1 MMKRLFTLWCVL
13 TLLPLATHA
22 GKITMSN
29 PNEQELQGGNGFA
42 LMKTVFICL
51 LW

>member
-29 PNEQELQGGNGFA
+29 PNEQELQGETA
-42 LMKTVFICL
+42 LHL
-51 LW
+51 